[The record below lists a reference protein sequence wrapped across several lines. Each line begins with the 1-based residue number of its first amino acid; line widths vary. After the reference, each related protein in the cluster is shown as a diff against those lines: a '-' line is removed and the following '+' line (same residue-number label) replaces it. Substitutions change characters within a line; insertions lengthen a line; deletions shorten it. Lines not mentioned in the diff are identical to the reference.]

1 MKFNI
6 YYVNY
11 LSWQHWG
18 ADKNTSVKSN
28 WLKPLMFHLS
38 LNWGSKC
45 ILRVASTE
53 HDCTTFWLQNQKLK
67 HKQNIV
73 GRNFEIKYRFLCLF
87 KLPTSLSHTFE
98 LHFILLLT
106 VLFKKKKSTFST
118 VPFHVLSC
126 VCSRTWSGSS
136 GISTARYWYC
146 RAIFQ
151 SANDL
156 TK

>member
-73 GRNFEIKYRFLCLF
+73 GRNFEIKYLVFF
-87 KLPTSLSHTFE
+87 VSLNCQ
-98 LHFILLLT
+98 LLSPIPLNYISFFCWQFY
-106 VLFKKKKSTFST
+106 LKKKSPRFLLF
-118 VPFHVLSC
+118 PFMSSPVSVAELGVAPVALARHDIDTAGLS
-126 VCSRTWSGSS
+126 SKALMT
-136 GISTARYWYC
+136 
-146 RAIFQ
+146 
-151 SANDL
+151 
-156 TK
+156 

>member
-106 VLFKKKKSTFST
+106 VLFKKKSPRFLLF
-118 VPFHVLSC
+118 PFMSSPVSVAELGVAPVALARHDIDTAGLS
-126 VCSRTWSGSS
+126 SKALMT
-136 GISTARYWYC
+136 
-146 RAIFQ
+146 
-151 SANDL
+151 
-156 TK
+156 

>member
-1 MKFNI
+1 
-6 YYVNY
+6 
-11 LSWQHWG
+11 
-18 ADKNTSVKSN
+18 
-28 WLKPLMFHLS
+28 MFRLS

-106 VLFKKKKSTFST
+106 VLFKKKSPRFLLF
-118 VPFHVLSC
+118 PFMSSPVSVAELGVAPVALARHDIDTAGLS
-126 VCSRTWSGSS
+126 SKALMT
-136 GISTARYWYC
+136 
-146 RAIFQ
+146 
-151 SANDL
+151 
-156 TK
+156 